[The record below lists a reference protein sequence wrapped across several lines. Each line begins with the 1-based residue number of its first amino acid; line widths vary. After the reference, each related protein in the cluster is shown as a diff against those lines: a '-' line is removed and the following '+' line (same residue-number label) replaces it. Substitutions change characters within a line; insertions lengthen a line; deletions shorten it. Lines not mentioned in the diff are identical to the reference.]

1 MTKQEIYDYLKE
13 KGLHF
18 EVTEHRPVFSMN
30 DLAGVELPY
39 PEADAKNLFLR
50 DNKKKNFYLI
60 TVAGEKKVDLKAFRK
75 KYATKPLS
83 FADDTLLKEILD
95 LTPGSV
101 TPLGLIND
109 KEHKV
114 NYYIDK
120 ELVDLGMV
128 AAHPCENTAT
138 VWLRTNELIDLIRS
152 FGNPVEILDI
162 NKLNEPKDSL

>member
-18 EVTEHRPVFSMN
+18 EVTEHRPVFSM
-30 DLAGVELPY
+30 DDVTGVDMPY

-60 TVAGEKKVDLKAFRK
+60 TVAGKKKVNLKAFRK
-75 KYATKPLS
+75 MYSTRPLS
-83 FADDTLLKEILD
+83 FADDALLKEILD

-101 TPLGLIND
+101 TPLGLLSD

-138 VWLRTNELIDLIRS
+138 VWLRTDELLDLIRS
-152 FGNPVEILDI
+152 LGNPVEVLDL
-162 NKLNEPKDSL
+162 NKLNEIKDS